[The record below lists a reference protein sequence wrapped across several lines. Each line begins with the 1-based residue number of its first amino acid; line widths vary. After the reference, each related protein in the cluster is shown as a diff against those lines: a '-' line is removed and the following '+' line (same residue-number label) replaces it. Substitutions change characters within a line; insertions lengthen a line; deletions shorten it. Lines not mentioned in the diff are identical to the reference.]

1 MVERTSKT
9 PAPKLRIEISKDCW
23 GSFSYFGFINDRQ
36 YTESF
41 DTIEELIEAY
51 NEFND
56 VNVVVKN
63 NNI

>member
-1 MVERTSKT
+1 M
-9 PAPKLRIEISKDCW
+9 LRIEISKDCW
-23 GSFSYFGFINDRQ
+23 GSFSYFGFKNDRQ